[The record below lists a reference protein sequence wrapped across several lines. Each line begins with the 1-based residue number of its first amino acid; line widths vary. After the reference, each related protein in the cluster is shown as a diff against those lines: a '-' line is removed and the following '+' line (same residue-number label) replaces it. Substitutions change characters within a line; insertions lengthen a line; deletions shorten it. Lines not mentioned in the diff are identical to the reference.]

1 MSIPD
6 FQTIMLPLLEFSADD
21 REHSKAEAVEHLAA
35 KFGLTEEERKTLL
48 PSGRQR
54 VFDNR
59 VGWARTYMVK
69 AGLLESMR
77 RGFWRITA
85 QGQQVLTHR
94 PPRIDIK
101 YLGQFAKFRE
111 FRDKRRESR
120 HQAEES
126 PAAEQG
132 FDAGATPEEAL
143 EAAYQRLRQDLAD
156 ELLEMVRKCSP
167 SFFERLVVDLLVKM
181 GYGGTRQ
188 DAGQA
193 IGRSG
198 DEGIDGIIKEDRLG
212 LDAIYLQAK
221 RWDGVVGRPEVQK
234 FAGALQGHR
243 ARKGVFIT
251 TSSFSKEAEDYVAR
265 IDSRIILIDGQ
276 QLVRLMID
284 HDVGVST
291 AASYEIKRIDQD
303 YFMET

>member
-1 MSIPD
+1 MGIPD
-6 FQTIMLPLLEFSADD
+6 FQAIMLPLLEFVADG
-21 REHSKAEAVEHLAA
+21 REHSKAEAVEHLAV
-35 KFGLTEEERKTLL
+35 KFGLTEEERKVLL

-59 VGWARTYMVK
+59 VGWARTYMAK
-69 AGLLESMR
+69 ASLLESPR
-77 RGFWRITA
+77 RSFFQITA
-85 QGQQVLTHR
+85 RGRDVLAQR
-94 PPRIDIK
+94 PDRIDRNF
-101 YLGQFAKFRE
+101 LAQFPEFRE
-111 FRDKRRESR
+111 FRELR
-120 HQAEES
+120 HHAEEPPS
-126 PAAEQG
+126 GGREFEG
-132 FDAGATPEEAL
+132 DATPEEAL
-143 EAAYQRLRQDLAD
+143 ESAYQRLRQDLAA
-156 ELLEMVRKCSP
+156 ELVEMVRKCSP

-251 TSSFSKEAEDYVAR
+251 TSGFSKEAEDYVAR
-265 IDSRIILIDGQ
+265 IDSRIILIDGEK
-276 QLVRLMID
+276 LVQLMID

-291 AASYEIKRIDQD
+291 AASYEIKKIDQD
-303 YFMET
+303 YFTEA